1 MMGAY
6 FKGPFTNFDFLDPFQ
21 TPRHPISV
29 RWRRIAVWGTYRLWF
44 AVVGDEMEL
53 SHWVVKNADTPC
65 RDARSAPHPVAPL
78 VVLMMLLLS
87 P

>member
-21 TPRHPISV
+21 TLPAFHQCPV
-29 RWRRIAVWGTYRLWF
+29 AQNCCVGTYRLWF

-65 RDARSAPHPVAPL
+65 RDARLAPHPVAPL
-78 VVLMMLLLS
+78 VVLTMLLLS

>member
-29 RWRRIAVWGTYRLWF
+29 RWRRIAMWGLTGY
-44 AVVGDEMEL
+44 G
-53 SHWVVKNADTPC
+53 
-65 RDARSAPHPVAPL
+65 
-78 VVLMMLLLS
+78 LLLS
-87 P
+87 VMKRSYRTGW